1 MRVEIACVWGEEDEA
16 GRGEEDEAGRGC
28 AVDAAGDE
36 IDEDTEEDTNAWG
49 KTAIVEVYVQQI
61 G

>member
-1 MRVEIACVWGEEDEA
+1 MTRVGV
-16 GRGEEDEAGRGC
+16 RRTRQRGC

-49 KTAIVEVYVQQI
+49 KTAIVEVYVQQTR
-61 G
+61 